1 MCPGISLWTVQHQP
15 RLAIFYGK
23 LAVNVFQEM
32 YGHLYVLTEEL
43 QASFLTAKAPV
54 YRALAEVLITEGR
67 LPEAQQ
73 VLDLL
78 KTEEY
83 LDFIRRDATD
93 ATALQGRAA
102 LTPEEATWAQRYAA
116 ITDRVAA
123 LGAERGTLRTLPTR
137 TATEDAR
144 LAQLEADLAA
154 ATWAFQQFLTDLQ
167 KELGQTPMAQEKL
180 FQLLETQGLVA
191 DLRDLGPGTVAL
203 YTLVGPTTS
212 HVLLITPDVQLVR
225 AVPITAADL
234 SRKVLAFRVAL
245 EAVRRQATP
254 PDPRPLAH
262 ELYTLLVA
270 PIAADLRAVQA
281 RTLLWSLDG
290 VLRYL
295 PLAALYDG
303 EHYLVES
310 YALVIFTPASQPR
323 WKDAPQPR
331 WRVLGLGVSKEHA
344 PFPALPGVVSELRG
358 IIRDVA
364 QGTTEGVLPGTI
376 QLDEAFTNPAMLA
389 ALRQGY
395 PVVHI
400 ASHFQLQPGDE
411 TASFLLLGDG
421 SRLSLAQIKT
431 WPTVFGGVD
440 LLTLSA
446 CNTATGGTE
455 ADGKEVEGLSV
466 LAQRQGA
473 KAVIATLWPVEDTS
487 TQALMQAFYQ
497 RRATQLGLSKAEAL
511 RQAQLQLLVGQGS
524 RGTQS
529 EPGRGL
535 QLDPESMQAPE
546 EPAPPFVPQ
555 PQAPYA
561 HPYYWAPFMLMGN
574 WR

>member
-1 MCPGISLWTVQHQP
+1 
-15 RLAIFYGK
+15 
-23 LAVNVFQEM
+23 
-32 YGHLYVLTEEL
+32 
-43 QASFLTAKAPV
+43 
-54 YRALAEVLITEGR
+54 
-67 LPEAQQ
+67 
-73 VLDLL
+73 
-78 KTEEY
+78 
-83 LDFIRRDATD
+83 
-93 ATALQGRAA
+93 
-102 LTPEEATWAQRYAA
+102 
-116 ITDRVAA
+116 
-123 LGAERGTLRTLPTR
+123 
-137 TATEDAR
+137 
-144 LAQLEADLAA
+144 
-154 ATWAFQQFLTDLQ
+154 
-167 KELGQTPMAQEKL
+167 
-180 FQLLETQGLVA
+180 
-191 DLRDLGPGTVAL
+191 
-203 YTLVGPTTS
+203 
-212 HVLLITPDVQLVR
+212 VLLITPDVQLVR
-225 AVPITAADL
+225 DVPIAAADL
-234 SRKVLAFRVAL
+234 SRKVLAFRVAI
-245 EAVRRQATP
+245 EAVQRQAAP

-270 PIAADLRAVQA
+270 PIVADLRAVQA

-331 WRVLGLGVSKEHA
+331 WRALGLGVSKEHA
-344 PFPALPGVVSELRG
+344 PFPALPGVVGELRG

-364 QGTTEGVLPGTI
+364 QGATEGVLPGTI
-376 QLDEAFTNPAMLA
+376 QMDEAFTTPAMLA
-389 ALRQGY
+389 ALRQSY

-400 ASHFQLQPGDE
+400 ASHFQLLPGDE

-455 ADGKEVEGLSV
+455 VDGKEVEGFSV

-497 RRATQLGLSKAEAL
+497 KRATQPGLSKVEAL
-511 RQAQLQLLVGQGS
+511 RQAQLQLLVGQGP
-524 RGTQS
+524 RGAQR

-546 EPAPPFVPQ
+546 EPAPPFVTQ